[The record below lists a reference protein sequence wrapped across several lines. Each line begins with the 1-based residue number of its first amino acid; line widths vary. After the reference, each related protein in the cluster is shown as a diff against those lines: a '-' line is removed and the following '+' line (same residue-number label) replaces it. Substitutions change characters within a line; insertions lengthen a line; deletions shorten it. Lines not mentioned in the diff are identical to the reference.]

1 MSQRFVNTLTAIIV
15 ILLIVFMGIFM
26 MSQQSINQAQAETE
40 ELVSLDYPVDRTNKF
55 YWLTTPA
62 ETFFAIDFT
71 DEAGDD
77 RYAIVAQ
84 EGGDIFYFNHN
95 ELITEEDAKGLTLNY
110 AETKEIIQARLGMY
124 NGKPVW
130 EVTFTDEADGMNY
143 YYIDAQTGEWIQ
155 TIANL

>member
-1 MSQRFVNTLTAIIV
+1 MSQRLVNSLTAIIV

-40 ELVSLDYPVDRTNKF
+40 QLVALDHPIKQVNKF
-55 YWLTTPA
+55 YWLTTPE
-62 ETFFAIDFT
+62 ETFFSLDFT
-71 DEAGDD
+71 DQEGEG

-84 EGGDIFYFNHN
+84 EGGDVVYYKHN
-95 ELITEEDAKGLTLNY
+95 EIISENDAKGLTLNY
-110 AETKEIIQARLGMY
+110 TESKDIIQARLGMY
-124 NGKPVW
+124 NNKPVW
-130 EVTFTDEADGMNY
+130 EVTFTNEDDAMNY

>member
-1 MSQRFVNTLTAIIV
+1 MSQRLVNRLTAIIV

-40 ELVSLDYPVDRTNKF
+40 QLVSLDHPIKQVNKF
-55 YWLTTPA
+55 YWLTTPE
-62 ETFFAIDFT
+62 ETFFSLDFT
-71 DEAGDD
+71 DQEGEG

-84 EGGDIFYFNHN
+84 EGGDVFYYKHN
-95 ELITEEDAKGLTLNY
+95 EIITEKDAKGLTLNY
-110 AETKEIIQARLGMY
+110 AESKNIIQARLGMY
-124 NGKPVW
+124 HNKPVW
-130 EVTFTDEADGMNY
+130 EVTFTNNEDAMNY